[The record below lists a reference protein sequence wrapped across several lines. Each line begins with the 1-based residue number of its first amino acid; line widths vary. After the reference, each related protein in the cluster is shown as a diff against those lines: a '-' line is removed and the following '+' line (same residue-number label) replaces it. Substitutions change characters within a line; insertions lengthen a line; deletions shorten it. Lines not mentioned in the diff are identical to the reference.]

1 MFTFDKAQMLAI
13 LYIFIPNKNEFEI
26 FKILSIKKNM
36 FRKKVFFFFFI
47 NIRKSFTA
55 EQIIAPK

>member
-36 FRKKVFFFFFI
+36 FRKKVFFFFI

>member
-26 FKILSIKKNM
+26 FKILSIKKKYVQ
-36 FRKKVFFFFFI
+36 KKSLFFFFI

>member
-26 FKILSIKKNM
+26 FKILSIKKKYVQ
-36 FRKKVFFFFFI
+36 KKSLFFFL
-47 NIRKSFTA
+47 
-55 EQIIAPK
+55 

>member
-26 FKILSIKKNM
+26 FKILSIKKICSE
-36 FRKKVFFFFFI
+36 KKSFFFFYKYTQVFY
-47 NIRKSFTA
+47 S
-55 EQIIAPK
+55 